1 MIAKIRKLQS
11 NKGCTNNRACS
22 NIYTTIKKTKSII
35 VTTYGSWENYA
46 KLKGQVWFYQMWK
59 INKKITPWSL
69 MRKAVAKQIDV
80 GGMCILH
87 KGGNY
92 LGIDKNKA
100 FSGNQPLSK
109 YKAE

>member
-1 MIAKIRKLQS
+1 
-11 NKGCTNNRACS
+11 
-22 NIYTTIKKTKSII
+22 
-35 VTTYGSWENYA
+35 
-46 KLKGQVWFYQMWK
+46 
-59 INKKITPWSL
+59 
-69 MRKAVAKQIDV
+69 MRKAAAKQIDV

-109 YKAE
+109 CKAE